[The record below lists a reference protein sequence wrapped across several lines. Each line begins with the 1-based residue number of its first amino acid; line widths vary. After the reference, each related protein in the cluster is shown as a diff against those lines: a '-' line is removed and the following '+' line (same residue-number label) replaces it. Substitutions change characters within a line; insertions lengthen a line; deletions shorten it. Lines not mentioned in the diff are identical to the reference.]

1 MTPSQLTPPTK
12 TTLKRYGLTQEAW
25 YIIGDMQDWRCAVC
39 GEAFTPERR
48 PVIDHEHVRG
58 YHKMKF
64 EKKAKFVRGLL
75 HNWCNH
81 RLVAKGMTTERAY
94 NIYQYLSDYS
104 MRSEE
109 NDETR

>member
-12 TTLKRYGLTQEAW
+12 NTLKKYGLTQETW
-25 YIIGDMQDWRCAVC
+25 YTIGDMQDWKCAVC
-39 GEAFTPERR
+39 GEPFTQERR

-64 EKKAKFVRGLL
+64 ERKSKFVRGLL

-94 NIYQYLSDYS
+94 NIYVYLSDYD
-104 MRSEE
+104 MRLIGES
-109 NDETR
+109 